1 MDPKAASASAAIT
14 EGCTNRGV
22 EIVDDTFLR
31 YLASYSG
38 IERLVIRNCIDTAE
52 LAHFFWES
60 AVPCHANTLAEL
72 VCPAYYEGTWCFGT
86 HSIARVSQLRRLE
99 SLEMTM
105 NSDSMGTGP
114 LKEVVVSLR
123 NIAMLAAMP
132 ARQDI
137 PRRCETQLF
146 AHMQTIQWE
155 IDETVKSF
163 GTADQSPEVA
173 RLIESHY
180 QRSKLYGNEHL
191 Y

>member
-1 MDPKAASASAAIT
+1 MASMM
-14 EGCTNRGV
+14 
-22 EIVDDTFLR
+22 
-31 YLASYSG
+31 
-38 IERLVIRNCIDTAE
+38 
-52 LAHFFWES
+52 
-60 AVPCHANTLAEL
+60 
-72 VCPAYYEGTWCFGT
+72 PA
-86 HSIARVSQLRRLE
+86 
-99 SLEMTM
+99 
-105 NSDSMGTGP
+105 
-114 LKEVVVSLR
+114 LR